1 MEERI
6 KKSNQ
11 WKWTELKR
19 TRDNIMD
26 MKEKGDLKSA

>member
-1 MEERI
+1 MEEKI

-19 TRDNIMD
+19 TREKIMGTKD
-26 MKEKGDLKSA
+26 KEI